1 MAYAANDPEGKK
13 ILGLIVGIVAAKS
26 YNCYAS
32 FMDPR
37 NATVTTI
44 RLVDVFV
51 TLLGMGWVSA
61 SFP

>member
-1 MAYAANDPEGKK
+1 M
-13 ILGLIVGIVAAKS
+13 GLIVGIVAAKS